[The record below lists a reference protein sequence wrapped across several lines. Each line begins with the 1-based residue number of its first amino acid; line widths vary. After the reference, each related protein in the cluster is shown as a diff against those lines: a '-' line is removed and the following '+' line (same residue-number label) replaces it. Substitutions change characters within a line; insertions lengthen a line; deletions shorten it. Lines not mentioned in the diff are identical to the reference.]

1 MTWTGFL
8 IACACVRERPPQAEA
23 TKLAAEV
30 VRILRRVSMAP
41 PLPSR
46 GTSLAQPFL
55 RKIRDRLRLDEIAL
69 VAILIDAVG
78 IERRQARIA
87 DHLPGRLVA
96 VAAVDRIGEE
106 PLHHQSEQRIE
117 EFAGV
122 EIELGFAGFERL
134 ERVLALLR
142 AEPMEILAM
151 RLAHPV
157 VGRRDADTDE
167 LARRQWQLIAVLGLA
182 FAERAGTIELGARA
196 EAAGELPIDE
206 DDHAAVGAGRRQLIG
221 RNHGVGDSG
230 EEGSLK
236 RAQRE
241 IGHGLVRRRGCG
253 HRSGSLSLALRR
265 EPGSN
270 CRAGNAGSEQE
281 LAAWN
286 GVICHGDLP
295 VIARAVVA
303 AVLRD

>member
-96 VAAVDRIGEE
+96 IAAIDRIGEE
-106 PLHHQSEQRIE
+106 NLHHQSEQRIE
-117 EFAGV
+117 EFPA
-122 EIELGFAGFERL
+122 IENAEFGLAGFERL
-134 ERVLALLR
+134 GRVLALLR
-142 AEPMEILAM
+142 AEPMEVLAM
-151 RLAHPV
+151 RFAHPV
-157 VGRRDADTDE
+157 VGRCDADADE
-167 LARRQWQLIAVLGLA
+167 LAWRQWQLIALLGLA
-182 FAERAGTIELGARA
+182 FAERTCAVELGAAA
-196 EAAGELPIDE
+196 EAAGKLEIDE
-206 DDHAAVGAGRRQLIG
+206 HDHTAVGTRRRQ
-221 RNHGVGDSG
+221 
-230 EEGSLK
+230 
-236 RAQRE
+236 
-241 IGHGLVRRRGCG
+241 
-253 HRSGSLSLALRR
+253 
-265 EPGSN
+265 
-270 CRAGNAGSEQE
+270 
-281 LAAWN
+281 
-286 GVICHGDLP
+286 
-295 VIARAVVA
+295 
-303 AVLRD
+303 

>member
-78 IERRQARIA
+78 VERRQARIA

-96 VAAVDRIGEE
+96 IAAMDRIGEE
-106 PLHHQSEQRIE
+106 ALHHQVDERVE
-117 EFAGV
+117 ELPA
-122 EIELGFAGFERL
+122 IKLSKLGLAGFKRL

-142 AEPMEILAM
+142 AEPMEVLAM

-157 VGRRDADTDE
+157 VGCRNADSHE

-182 FAERAGTIELGARA
+182 FAERPRAIELGATT
-196 EAAGELPIDE
+196 EAAGELAIDE
-206 DDHAAVGAGRRQLIG
+206 DDHATVGARGRQFIG
-221 RNHGVGDSG
+221 RDHGVGD
-230 EEGSLK
+230 
-236 RAQRE
+236 
-241 IGHGLVRRRGCG
+241 RGDE
-253 HRSGSLSLALRR
+253 R
-265 EPGSN
+265 
-270 CRAGNAGSEQE
+270 
-281 LAAWN
+281 
-286 GVICHGDLP
+286 
-295 VIARAVVA
+295 
-303 AVLRD
+303 